1 MFNKLI
7 GSLCRE
13 WHRDPILICM
23 EVVGTVAS
31 VIAAIVL
38 SFNLV
43 GIWAVYWM
51 WCVGSVCLTFTSY
64 RRKNSL
70 LTGLMGFYTILNIIG
85 LWNFA

>member
-1 MFNKLI
+1 
-7 GSLCRE
+7 
-13 WHRDPILICM
+13 M

-51 WCVGSVCLTFTSY
+51 WCVGSMSLTFTSY
-64 RRKNSL
+64 RRNNLL
-70 LTGLMGFYTILNIIG
+70 LTGLMVFYTILNIIG

>member
-1 MFNKLI
+1 MHINI
-7 GSLCRE
+7 WGSLRE
-13 WHRDPILICM
+13 ELRKDPILIFV
-23 EVVGTVAS
+23 EIIGTVAS

-70 LTGLMGFYTILNIIG
+70 LTGLMVFYTILNIIG